1 MAPFRAPSRL
11 LLDTQCLGPRGATI
25 HQPTLHRLCAG
36 SHGPP
41 GAGVRFGMSL
51 PVFDHCGVYVMR
63 QLVPDCA
70 AGFVSESDEFVG
82 ISLLVGAFARDCDGL
97 RALA

>member
-1 MAPFRAPSRL
+1 
-11 LLDTQCLGPRGATI
+11 
-25 HQPTLHRLCAG
+25 
-36 SHGPP
+36 
-41 GAGVRFGMSL
+41 MSL

-70 AGFVSESDEFVG
+70 AGLVSERDEFVG